1 MNKRILSWNIKSGIY
16 AYIFKPDGVSHISA
30 KISEND
36 SRWPTFINSVNT
48 EKEYENSFTS
58 MKKEVAEKY
67 GITISGEYTNYWNY
81 GGEDV
86 NVVLLYGGGD
96 GSGSG
101 SGGENN
107 GGYGPDDNFV
117 DDVYAEI
124 EEKINQKLN
133 EARQE
138 IMESNERVKEHIA
151 TQARETL
158 SKAQET
164 LSEAQTE
171 LNEIREDLTNK
182 LSGATEALN
191 KAADLFELGE
201 GYVTPDAINEVFTSV
216 SEYSGWVSTYSGFVV
231 DFKTDYDIAT
241 ERMGTLGTSE
251 DATDGLFSKFA
262 TSLNAFSGTVS
273 TVESTMNASQ
283 GLIQDIATW
292 YNTNESAVTNAMRFI
307 NASGGQ
313 IVDSIEFING
323 EGLTTKVAEEL
334 NAMSGLILTTA
345 KAESENGLA
354 SVKAEINALS
364 ASMINEIVYRDPSSA
379 ITSVRNNLEALSGTL
394 KTCITKTNSAMSLT
408 MDLRETWDTISGKVS
423 TVSNMVAKTD
433 ENGNILYYAKINDEK
448 VLVYKDPQTL
458 KWKTVNGDYE
468 VAEKDVFVEYSEIL
482 GSYIQQEVSGITLSV
497 VGSSSMTAAIR
508 LAVTE
513 DAATIK
519 MIADEVVI
527 DATMIANAISANS
540 ANIGGIYLGKGV
552 VECAKKQDGK
562 PLFKLNGDDGTLSAQ
577 KADIEGNIRATGGKI
592 GGFEISAN
600 TMYVKDK
607 NIATRNVA
615 LLNGSDEYA
624 DEECGKV
631 VLAAGIIPPTTFYK
645 HELVNIIYGPSTCE
659 EKIETISKHIYK
671 EIYTMELPTYP
682 EYGYGSELDYFVKH
696 PKTGKMIW
704 HGTVMFESINV
715 NDDGSHEYGYEFCE
729 GYDIEIFETETGDR
743 RKECLIDSNY
753 RFIWRRTNE
762 TIESMMSEKFANTII
777 TEDGTIKTNTLT
789 AEDGFFGGEINS
801 NGVFY
806 GKLKD
811 VNGTFRDGE
820 LIDCAW
826 KQGEITLLDNDT
838 FEAWGYNN
846 PYLTINKE
854 NIEANNTNKYYTITP
869 YSWYRQNSNGTNA
882 GIEFTGS
889 TTMAQVYFNSG
900 ATITIPTIS
909 YKWSRYIPTNR
920 NANQSHIW
928 VKLEYSGA
936 KIKTNT
942 NNAYKDNNTETIV
955 IPYQSDEGGSQ
966 GTIHGLTLEA
976 TGNGWVK
983 LKCSYNIHLPTYS
996 WLGAD
1001 KAAGSFNITGGQITV
1016 KYPEN
1021 PKGMFI
1027 GRNGFKVVTSSGFK
1041 LNCYGSN
1048 LSLMDKVDA
1057 NGITITT
1064 NGIIF
1069 KINGEE
1075 KKITNISDI

>member
-107 GGYGPDDNFV
+107 GGSGPDDNFV

-379 ITSVRNNLEALSGTL
+379 ITSVGNNLEALSGTL
-394 KTCITKTNSAMSLT
+394 NTWILKTDSAMSLT

-433 ENGNILYYAKINDEK
+433 ENGSILYYAKINDEK

-458 KWKTVNGDYE
+458 KWKTINGDYE

-527 DATMIANAISANS
+527 DATMTANAISANS

-552 VECAKKQDGK
+552 VECAKKLNNK
-562 PLFKLNGDDGTLSAQ
+562 PFFKLDGNDGTLYAQSAE
-577 KADIEGNIRATGGKI
+577 INGTINATGGKI
-592 GGFEISAN
+592 GGFEIDDN
-600 TMYVKDK
+600 TMYVKERNLGT
-607 NIATRNVA
+607 NIAF
-615 LLNGSDEYA
+615 LNGSNEYQTTENGRA
-624 DEECGKV
+624 IIASG
-631 VLAAGIIPPTTFYK
+631 VLPPTTYYKYVVFALYNGGDFQYDDVETLQYQEVYSPTHPSYPDPIDTVLDLYEYKNGRMELILGYFFFYRR
-645 HELVNIIYGPSTCE
+645 HYVGDVELPNIPI
-659 EKIETISKHIYK
+659 IETEGEERIQ
-671 EIYTMELPTYP
+671 
-682 EYGYGSELDYFVKH
+682 EYITDKYNHAWRSALDENGNF
-696 PKTGKMIW
+696 
-704 HGTVMFESINV
+704 
-715 NDDGSHEYGYEFCE
+715 
-729 GYDIEIFETETGDR
+729 
-743 RKECLIDSNY
+743 
-753 RFIWRRTNE
+753 E
-762 TIESMMSEKFANTII
+762 TIEYTDPTKFANTVIY
-777 TEDGTIKTNTLT
+777 EDGTLFTSSLT
-789 AEDGFFGGEINS
+789 AGDGYFGGEIYS
-801 NGVFY
+801 
-806 GKLKD
+806 
-811 VNGTFRDGE
+811 NGTFKGE
-820 LIDCAW
+820 LSNAKGSLNNVTITNGAW
-826 KQGEITLLDNDT
+826 NSGDITLTKNDNLTCERDNQEYFIVNGNSIT
-838 FEAWGYNN
+838 SEPTTCYYNMS
-846 PYLTINKE
+846 T
-854 NIEANNTNKYYTITP
+854 A
-869 YSWYRQNSNGTNA
+869 SWYRQNSNGNNNGMWYGNGDKLTIA
-882 GIEFTGS
+882 TFS
-889 TTMAQVYFNSG
+889 FKSG
-900 ATITIPTIS
+900 ATITIPKITLN
-909 YKWSRYIPTNR
+909 WNRYIPTAR
-920 NANQSHIW
+920 
-928 VKLEYSGA
+928 
-936 KIKTNT
+936 
-942 NNAYKDNNTETIV
+942 
-955 IPYQSDEGGSQ
+955 
-966 GTIHGLTLEA
+966 
-976 TGNGWVK
+976 TGNTSSVAIHYIITNGSIS
-983 LKCSYNIHLPTYS
+983 SYSKQFNFPTQTNGSYVSSPEFPSVTFNGKNNGSCTIYITYNVHLPTYY

-1001 KAAGSFNITGGQITV
+1001 KASASFSTTTALITV
-1016 KYPEN
+1016 KYD
-1021 PKGMFI
+1021 KVQQGTYI
-1027 GRNGFKVVTSSGFK
+1027 GNNGFKSITSSKYK
-1041 LNCYGSN
+1041 LYCFGNTLGLYSGNDKYG
-1048 LSLMDKVDA
+1048 
-1057 NGITITT
+1057 I
-1064 NGIIF
+1064 
-1069 KINGEE
+1069 
-1075 KKITNISDI
+1075 KITNNDITFTLSGQSKTFKTINDI